1 MCVHERVR
9 ACARV
14 LVRGACPD
22 GAWSRRGE
30 AASRLSPP
38 GPSPSRPLSCRS
50 PPRPSPFWN
59 AALCPLLSPPASGPF
74 LGTCARPGFL
84 YVLGRGRGAAAICIP
99 VGSEPLGCARGLR
112 VACAATARTGPADP
126 PGLVRRA
133 AGQMPPL
140 PAVPGPAYF
149 QRMHKLHR
157 RQSAVDAPLLICFF
171 LFIFHA
177 FFSSFPVFRFAPCAS
192 LTRQVPRP
200 HADTG
205 RAPCSRA

>member
-1 MCVHERVR
+1 MSVCVRVHVSWS
-9 ACARV
+9 AVPARMEP
-14 LVRGACPD
+14 GA
-22 GAWSRRGE
+22 GE
-30 AASRLSPP
+30 ARPP
-38 GPSPSRPLSCRS
+38 PTCPRPVPRRHVHFPAVA

-112 VACAATARTGPADP
+112 VACAAAARAGPADP

-177 FFSSFPVFRFAPCAS
+177 FFSSFPVFRFAPCAP

-205 RAPCSRA
+205 RGPCSRA

>member
-1 MCVHERVR
+1 MCARACVHVSWS
-9 ACARV
+9 AVPARMEPGAGEA
-14 LVRGACPD
+14 RPPPACPRPVP
-22 GAWSRRGE
+22 RRQVHFP
-30 AASRLSPP
+30 AVA
-38 GPSPSRPLSCRS
+38 

-112 VACAATARTGPADP
+112 VACAAAARTGPADP

-177 FFSSFPVFRFAPCAS
+177 FFSSFPVFRFAPCAP